1 MKTDIKVPSVG
12 ESITE
17 AMISKWN
24 KKSGEAV
31 KRNEILF
38 ILETDKATVEVV
50 AEQDGVLTI
59 STQAGQVVPIGAT
72 VGTLDTEGKSVT
84 STLAQNAPAPAAP
97 AAGKAAPTSAPAGA
111 TAAQG
116 LSPAV
121 RKIAAENNLDVAA
134 VKGTG
139 RDGRVTKGDAMAAL
153 QAGGTTS
160 THSPAAANPPPLTKA
175 PSTVIPMGRTDTH
188 VGARKVPMTMIRR
201 RIAERLKEAQNTAA
215 ILTTFNE
222 IDMSAAMALR
232 AKYKDAFKEKYGI
245 NLGFMGL
252 FVKAC
257 VEALRKFPEVNAYI
271 EGTDIVYH
279 DYYNIGVAVST
290 ERGLL
295 VPIIRNT
302 EFMSLAQIELSIRDY
317 AAKARDGKISV
328 DDLASGTFTISNG
341 GVFGSLMSTPILNP
355 PQSGILGMH
364 KIEERPV
371 AIQGQVAIRPMM
383 YVALSYD
390 HRVIDGATSVGFLV
404 KVKEGVEDPSRLLL
418 EI

>member
-59 STQAGQVVPIGAT
+59 TTQAGQVVPIGSA
-72 VGTLDTEGKSVT
+72 VGSLDTEGKATAT
-84 STLAQNAPAPAAP
+84 SSGQTSPTATAPTH
-97 AAGKAAPTSAPAGA
+97 GKAPSVSTP
-111 TAAQG
+111 TAAQS

-121 RKIAAENNLDVAA
+121 RKIVAETNLDLSA

-139 RDGRVTKGDAMAAL
+139 RDGRVTKGDAMSAV
-153 QAGGTTS
+153 QAGVGAAPATS
-160 THSPAAANPPPLTKA
+160 PPSPTPTPTKA

-188 VGARKVPMTMIRR
+188 VGARRVPMTMIRR

-222 IDMSAAMALR
+222 IDMSAAMSLR
-232 AKYKDAFKEKYGI
+232 TKYKDAFKEKYGI

-257 VEALRKFPEVNAYI
+257 IEALRKFPEVNAYI
-271 EGTDIVYH
+271 EGTEIVYH

-295 VPIIRNT
+295 VPVIRNT
-302 EFMSLAQIELSIRDY
+302 EFLSLAQIELSIRDY
-317 AAKARDGKISV
+317 ATKARDGKISV
-328 DDLASGTFTISNG
+328 DDLANGTFTISNG

-371 AIQGQVAIRPMM
+371 AIQGKVEIRPMM